1 MMVLIEIIVI
11 LLLSVL
17 LNFRVIRLWLL
28 FYSLLFI
35 LFFFLVSEFMLYA
48 PLRVIGDNFY
58 SLGVRLSYC
67 KYNL

>member
-17 LNFRVIRLWLL
+17 FNFHVIRLWLL
-28 FYSLLFI
+28 FYFLLFI
-35 LFFFLVSEFMLYA
+35 FFLISEFMSYA
-48 PLRVIGDNFY
+48 PLRAIGDNFY
-58 SLGVRLSYC
+58 SLDVRLSYC

>member
-1 MMVLIEIIVI
+1 MLLIEIIVI
-11 LLLSVL
+11 LLSSVL

-28 FYSLLFI
+28 FYFL
-35 LFFFLVSEFMLYA
+35 LFFFFLLVLEFMLYA

-58 SLGVRLSYC
+58 SLDVRLCYC

>member
-1 MMVLIEIIVI
+1 MMLLIEIIVI
-11 LLLSVL
+11 LPSSVL

-28 FYSLLFI
+28 FYFLLF
-35 LFFFLVSEFMLYA
+35 FFFLVLEFMLYA

-58 SLGVRLSYC
+58 SLDVRLWYC